1 MICLKTNLQN
11 TTAHK
16 HEALFAQN
24 CSVRRGLLLAILPL
38 LYALASPLGLAQNTA
53 GNGTRTHGQKTI
65 TAVRTELPVTL
76 DGNLDEPA
84 WQAGR
89 ISLGFVQRDPQ
100 EGEPSTERTEFRV
113 LYTATIL
120 YIGVVCYDSNPEGIV
135 ASERRRDNDLGND
148 DSLSIVLDT
157 FHDHRNAFLFRTNP
171 LGTQYDAL
179 ITDEGRDINESWDET
194 WDVAS
199 QISTVSWTAEF
210 AIPFKSLRVSED
222 DAQNWGLDLERVIRR
237 KNEFSYWNSFRR
249 DFQLEDVSQGGHL
262 EGLEAIE
269 TGLRLRVKPYVLGGF
284 VNERRLN
291 PTPGA
296 TDAFRSTTRNS
307 SDVGMEVLKYRIT
320 PSLTADVTWR
330 TDFAQ
335 TEVDDQQVNLSR
347 FPLFFPEKREF
358 FQEGAGVYEFGVAL
372 GEGSRAAMKL
382 FHSRRI
388 GLSRRRLPV
397 PIIAGARITG
407 KLQGFTLGL
416 LNVQTEAL
424 PSENIAASNYGVLRV
439 KRDILARSTIGGF
452 LVSREQGGTSDY
464 NRVFGADANFIFFQ
478 HLTVGGFVGKS
489 SEPNSK
495 GDNWTTAGKIDWNSD
510 FLGVGTSWLVVDP
523 NFRDDVGFV
532 PRRNMRQFSPS
543 IQFRPR
549 PANNPYIRQ
558 FIIRARSDYTMSQ
571 QNVLQTRINHYA
583 FEIRFQDG
591 GVLAW
596 NPHTRL
602 DRPEEPFRI
611 RPDIV
616 LPPGLLYSWW
626 NNGFRYRS
634 NPAKQF
640 SWFATWSHHF
650 GYYRGG
656 TLDSLRLSGRLRLS
670 EQLSIE
676 PEYDLNNATL
686 PAGVYMD
693 DDGIFPDTDG
703 KFTDHVVNTRLNYNF
718 NNQWLTST
726 TIQYNSSD
734 SFLGFNFRLNYIFR
748 PGDDLFLVYNEGRQP
763 VFDDEGHRVA
773 GLLDGRRDR
782 SLQVKLT
789 YSFDY

>member
-1 MICLKTNLQN
+1 M
-11 TTAHK
+11 
-16 HEALFAQN
+16 
-24 CSVRRGLLLAILPL
+24 
-38 LYALASPLGLAQNTA
+38 
-53 GNGTRTHGQKTI
+53 
-65 TAVRTELPVTL
+65 TL

-89 ISLGFVQRDPQ
+89 ISLGFVQKDPL
-100 EGEPSTERTEFRV
+100 EGEPSSERTEFRV
-113 LYTATIL
+113 LYTATTL
-120 YIGVVCYDSNPEGIV
+120 YIGIVCYDSNPEGIV
-135 ASERRRDNDLGND
+135 ASERRRDSNFESD

-171 LGTQYDAL
+171 LGTQYDAM
-179 ITDEGRDINESWDET
+179 ITDEGKNINESWDET

-199 QISTVSWTAEF
+199 QIHAAGWTVEF

-222 DAQNWGLDLERVIRR
+222 EVQNWGLDLERVIRR
-237 KNEFSYWNSFRR
+237 KNEFSYWNSFHR
-249 DFQLEDVSQGGHL
+249 DFQLENVSQGGHL
-262 EGLEAIE
+262 EGLEEIE
-269 TGLRLRVKPYVLGGF
+269 TGLRLRVKPYLLGGF

-307 SDVGMEVLKYRIT
+307 SDVGLEVMKYRIT
-320 PSLTADVTWR
+320 PSLTADMTWN

-335 TEVDDQQVNLSR
+335 TEVDDQQVNLDR

-358 FQEGAGVYEFGVAL
+358 FQEGAGVYEFGVAM
-372 GEGSRAAMKL
+372 GEGSFRPVLKL

-397 PIIAGARITG
+397 PIVAGARITG
-407 KLQGFTLGL
+407 RFQGFTMGL

-424 PSENIAASNYGVLRV
+424 PSEDIPASNYGVLRV
-439 KRDILARSTIGGF
+439 KRDILSRSTIGGF
-452 LVSREQGGTSDY
+452 LISHEQGGTSDY

-478 HLTVGGFVGKS
+478 HLNVGGFVGKS
-489 SEPNSK
+489 SAPDSK
-495 GDNWTTAGKIDWNSD
+495 GDNWVTAGVINWASD
-510 FLGVGTSWLVVDP
+510 FLNVGTSWLVVDP
-523 NFRDDVGFV
+523 DFRDDLGFV
-532 PRRNMRQFSPS
+532 PRKNMRQFSPQ
-543 IQFRPR
+543 IQFKPR
-549 PANNPYIRQ
+549 PANNSLIRQ
-558 FIIRARSDYTMSQ
+558 FVIRTRSDYTMSQ

-583 FEIRFQDG
+583 VEVRFQDG
-591 GVLAW
+591 AVLAFT
-596 NPHTRL
+596 PHTRL
-602 DRPEEPFRI
+602 DRLEEPFRI

-616 LPPGLLYSWW
+616 IPTGLYSWW
-626 NNGFRYRS
+626 NSGLRYRS
-634 NPAKQF
+634 NPAKHF
-640 SWFATWSHHF
+640 SWFFNWVHHF

-656 TLDSLRLSGRLRLS
+656 ALDSLSFNGRLRLS
-670 EQLSIE
+670 EQFSVE
-676 PEYDLNNATL
+676 PKYNLNNATL
-686 PAGVYMD
+686 PAGIYMN
-693 DDGIFPDTDG
+693 DDGIFPATDG

-748 PGDDLFLVYNEGRQP
+748 PGDDLFLVYNEGRQS
-763 VFDDEGHRVA
+763 VFDDEGFRIA
-773 GLLDGRRDR
+773 GLTDGRRDR